1 MVCISLPLFINNIDD
16 TTKYLINQIKE
27 KDIVTVVHS
36 LNVGYYMKE
45 FCKTLGYDGQTCYT
59 IGLLHDVGKLYIDD
73 DILKKK
79 TQLTSYDFKKMKR
92 HIQYSAEILREY
104 GYDDNIVNAVLY
116 HHERYDGSGYLQ
128 GLKGEQIPT
137 MSRILAIVDS
147 FDALTSLRLY
157 RNSVSHYEALKI
169 IEKDINKYDENYFI
183 LFKDF
188 INNLYKD

>member
-1 MVCISLPLFINNIDD
+1 MIYIISQLFSKNIDD
-16 TTKYLINQIKE
+16 TTRYLVNKIKE

-45 FCKTLGYDGQTCYT
+45 FCKTLGYDGRTCYT
-59 IGLLHDVGKLYIDD
+59 IGLLHDVGKIYISD

-79 TQLTSYDFKKMKR
+79 TQLTNRDFSEMKK
-92 HIQYSAEILREY
+92 HIQYSAEILTEH
-104 GYDDNIVNAVLY
+104 GYNDDIISAVLY

-128 GLKGEQIPT
+128 GLKGEQIPI
-137 MSRILAIVDS
+137 MARILAIVDS

-157 RNSVSHYEALKI
+157 RDPVSHYEALNI
-169 IEKDINKYDENYFI
+169 IKHDIDKYDKKYFI
-183 LFKDF
+183 LFEDF